1 VLLAWEMN
9 GEPLPAVHGAPL
21 RVVVPGHIGARSVK
35 WLTQIMAQAEPS
47 ENFFQ
52 ARAYRLLPD
61 GIDPDTAP
69 PGTGVELGSVAV
81 NADILDPED
90 GATVSAGR
98 LSVRGY
104 AFAGD
109 DRRIVRVD
117 VSTDGGAGWQ
127 QAELLDEPSR
137 WAWRRWR
144 ADLDLPAG
152 SAEIV
157 ARAWDS
163 AAGTQPRDAA
173 QLWNPRGYVNNSW
186 ARARLNVEP

>member
-1 VLLAWEMN
+1 MA
-9 GEPLPAVHGAPL
+9 
-21 RVVVPGHIGARSVK
+21 RRSV
-35 WLTQIMAQAEPS
+35 TRGHRFTPA
-47 ENFFQ
+47 
-52 ARAYRLLPD
+52 
-61 GIDPDTAP
+61 
-69 PGTGVELGSVAV
+69 LG
-81 NADILDPED
+81 
-90 GATVSAGR
+90 G
-98 LSVRGY
+98 
-104 AFAGD
+104 
-109 DRRIVRVD
+109 IVRVD

-173 QLWNPRGYVNNSW
+173 QLWHPKGYVNNSW